1 METLKKSLSGL
12 VITIIG
18 VVLFVLFRG
27 GLLGIL
33 GIILFV
39 IGLIRW
45 NSEIKNKKKIKKEE
59 LNKN

>member
-1 METLKKSLSGL
+1 MDFFKKSLSGL

-18 VVLFVLFRG
+18 VILFILFRG

-45 NSEIKNKKKIKKEE
+45 NSEIKAKKKIQKEE
-59 LNKN
+59 QK

>member
-1 METLKKSLSGL
+1 MDFLKKSLSGL

-18 VVLFVLFRG
+18 VVLFVIFRG

-45 NSEIKNKKKIKKEE
+45 NSEIKNKKKA
-59 LNKN
+59 KNEKRE

>member
-1 METLKKSLSGL
+1 MNFLKKSLSGL

-18 VVLFVLFRG
+18 VILFIVFRG

-45 NSEIKNKKKIKKEE
+45 NSEIKSKKKIKKDE
-59 LNKN
+59 NK

>member
-1 METLKKSLSGL
+1 MNILKKSLSGL

-33 GIILFV
+33 GIILFI

-45 NSEIKNKKKIKKEE
+45 NGVKNKKKA
-59 LNKN
+59 KNEKHE

>member
-1 METLKKSLSGL
+1 MDTLKKSLSGL

-33 GIILFV
+33 GIILFI

-45 NSEIKNKKKIKKEE
+45 NSEIKAKKKIKKEE
-59 LNKN
+59 NK